1 MPTPV
6 RAPIVAVTVYPQHAR
21 IVRRARAELGGDG
34 RFAVGGLPRG
44 LLPDSVR
51 ASGTGPASIV
61 GVDVRPQ
68 YLARPTERELDEL
81 LERRRVAR
89 RKLDEVA
96 DAEAVET
103 GRADLLNTLAQRS
116 GRAFADALAAGT
128 AQPSR
133 VAEIGDALA
142 AQLSD
147 VLASRR
153 ELADRHARLAAE
165 LDAVDREVSLRQAA
179 QAPDRTEVVIE
190 LEPAEGAGTAEVE
203 LELSYVVTD
212 ARWESGYDIRLD
224 EDQVKLT
231 WYGLVTQQ
239 TGEDWPEC
247 ELTLSTA
254 RPAATVH
261 VPEPEP
267 WYLDRARPTA
277 LLRGNA
283 AAGGHGGGYGGAM
296 PEMAAAAPA
305 AAPPMADL
313 TAQVE
318 QGAAAASYRPARPV
332 GVPSDGGAHR
342 TTITTLG
349 LEAELSYVTA
359 PVLAEEAYLRA
370 TVINGGEHTLRPG
383 KASVFHDNE
392 FVGTTRLD
400 NWAPG
405 EEVELA
411 LGVDDRIR
419 VKRELR
425 RRSATKTA
433 LTGTRRRELE
443 YRITVTNHGPRT
455 VPITVLDQAPVS
467 RDEAI
472 VVRDVRTSPEPEELS
487 SLGEVTW
494 RFDLAPAA
502 SAEAALSFRVDVSKG
517 VELRGWR
524 E

>member
-21 IVRRARAELGGDG
+21 IVRRARTELGGDG
-34 RFAVGGLPRG
+34 RFSIGGLPRT

-68 YLARPTERELDEL
+68 HLARPTERELDEL
-81 LERRRVAR
+81 LERQRVAK
-89 RKLDEVA
+89 RKLDEVT

-103 GRADLLNTLAQRS
+103 GRADLLSALAQRS
-116 GRAFADALAAGT
+116 GRAFADALAAGN

-153 ELADRHARLAAE
+153 ELADRHARLAEE
-165 LDAVDREVSLRQAA
+165 LAAVEREVTARQAA
-179 QAPDRTEVVIE
+179 QTPDRTEVVIE
-190 LEPAEGAGTAEVE
+190 LEPAEDAGPAEVE
-203 LELSYVVTD
+203 LELSYVVTN

-224 EDQVKLT
+224 EDRVRLT
-231 WYGLVTQQ
+231 WYGLVTQH

-247 ELTLSTA
+247 ELILSTA

-261 VPEPEP
+261 VPEPQP
-267 WYLDRARPTA
+267 WYLDRAVPTA
-277 LLRGNA
+277 VRGGSA
-283 AAGGHGGGYGGAM
+283 AAGGRGGGYGASM
-296 PEMAAAAPA
+296 PEMAAPA
-305 AAPPMADL
+305 GPPMADM

-332 GVPSDGGAHR
+332 AVPSDGGAHR
-342 TTITTLG
+342 TTIATLG
-349 LEAELSYVTA
+349 LDAELSYVTA

-370 TVINGGEHTLRPG
+370 TVTNGGEHTLLPG

-400 NWAPG
+400 TWAPG

-411 LGVDDRIR
+411 LGVDDRLR

-443 YRITVTNHGPRT
+443 YRITVTNHGPR
-455 VPITVLDQAPVS
+455 VAPITVLDQAPVS

-472 VVRDVRTSPEPEELS
+472 VVRDVRTSPDPEELS

-494 RFDLAPAA
+494 RFELAPGA
-502 SAEAALSFRVDVSKG
+502 SAEANLSFRVDVSKG